1 MNNIR
6 IDDEIINHYL
16 NGEDLTIY
24 RNDEIFSLGNDETG
38 NSINVFTEPNY
49 ALIEKAKL
57 ITHGFIEE
65 IKKLNLSNDDK
76 ILKYIPNVKELESHI
91 IVKLVAGLPYNMR
104 RMFRGGD
111 GSNII
116 IVIDVVSALQ
126 MDDSNDLYI
135 EEFANYIKYAV
146 LLMIL
151 DVAHGTEDK
160 NPVKTLGHAI
170 FTASFAE
177 YLSESNQLEKLDMI
191 NVVKFL
197 ESLEYQVIKK
207 VLKKK
212 RESDVNSFMGIMVNS
227 NPEMI
232 TLGITGKRYLDCFD
246 DENIIFEIYQKGE
259 IEFLKSIVKN
269 PVNKKAIL
277 LPNIATFI
285 NRAMIILTAGYI
297 AWSISGIIFG
307 EHLYNQI
314 FYIYPLV
321 IFVTWLLRSLIAY
334 KLEIKNIKQFFI
346 TGIIIAI
353 LSIAY
358 MLIVL

>member
-6 IDDEIINHYL
+6 IDDEIINHFL
-16 NGEDLTIY
+16 NGDDLTVY
-24 RNDEIFSLGNDETG
+24 RNDEIFSLGSDELG
-38 NSINVFTEPNY
+38 NSINVFTEPDY
-49 ALIEKAKL
+49 GLVEKAKL
-57 ITHGFIEE
+57 ITHGFVDE
-65 IKKLNLSNDDK
+65 IKRLNFSSDDK

-91 IVKLVAGLPYNMR
+91 IIKLVAGLPYNMR

-111 GSNII
+111 GTNII

-151 DVAHGTEDK
+151 DAARGTDDK
-160 NPVKTLGHAI
+160 DPVKTLGHAI

-177 YLSESNQLEKLDMI
+177 YLSDSNQLEKLDMI

-212 RESDVNSFMGIMVNS
+212 RESDVHTFMGITVNS

-232 TLGITGKRYLDCFD
+232 TLGITGKRFLDCFE
-246 DENIIFEIYQKGE
+246 DENEIFEIYQKGE
-259 IEFLKSIVKN
+259 IEFLKSIIKN
-269 PVNKKAIL
+269 PTNKRAIL
-277 LPNIATFI
+277 LPKISTFV
-285 NRAMIILTAGYI
+285 NRAMIVLTAGYI

-307 EHLYNQI
+307 EKLFNQI
-314 FYIYPLV
+314 FYIYPLI
-321 IFVTWLLRSLIAY
+321 IFVTWLLRCLIAY
-334 KLEIKNIKQFFI
+334 KLEIKTIKQFFI
-346 TGIIIAI
+346 TGTIIAA
-353 LSIAY
+353 LAIAY